1 MTITQDATA
10 PARHTE
16 PAVAPAPPPRD
27 DTLAYGGIVASIN
40 QLASAA
46 GLEVLRHGGNAIDA
60 AIAAAAVLTVVEP
73 RNGHLGGDT
82 FIQVHLADENRVVA
96 INGSG
101 AAPLAATADDYRAQ
115 GGIPEEGLRSSTV
128 PGTVSAW
135 ALAAEWFGTRP
146 LADLL
151 QFAITH
157 AREGVA
163 VTPRLHRMLTTDSAV
178 YRNYPASARVFMPG
192 GRVPEVGERFRQPDL
207 ANSLE
212 LIASGG
218 RDEFYTGSLAER
230 MADFSLANGGLMT
243 REDFAAHQSEELA
256 PIQLHYRGYTVFEQP
271 PVSQGIIVLLALN
284 TLRQFDLRS
293 LGIGSAA
300 RIHLLIESL
309 KLAFEDRLRH
319 CGDPAF
325 VDIPLDRLLSPEH
338 GAERAAQIDLNRAQP
353 MRLPRQIQP
362 DTTSLVT
369 ADRYGNMVTYIHSLF
384 SGAGVVLGD
393 TGVLMNSRMLGFN
406 LDEGDPN
413 CLAPGKRPMH
423 TLNSFVVHKNGQP
436 VLVGGTPG
444 AHWQVQ
450 TNLQILT
457 NLLDFELGLQ
467 DAIAAPRF
475 AIGDFATLGNP
486 VVKLESRV
494 APETV
499 AELEQMGHEI
509 ELIGPWESGGS
520 VQLIRRDPE
529 TALLRGATEIRYSGS
544 SVLGL

>member
-1 MTITQDATA
+1 MTLTQEAVA
-10 PARHTE
+10 PAAPAN
-16 PAVAPAPPPRD
+16 PAVAPGPPPRA

-96 INGSG
+96 LNGSG
-101 AAPLAATADDYRAQ
+101 AAPLAATADEYRVQ
-115 GGIPEEGLRSSTV
+115 GGIPEQGLRSSTV
-128 PGTVSAW
+128 PGTVSVW
-135 ALAAEWFGTRP
+135 ALAADRFGTRP
-146 LADLL
+146 LGELL
-151 QFAITH
+151 QPAISH

-163 VTPRLHRMLTTDSAV
+163 VTSRMHRMLTTDSAV

-192 GRVPEVGERFRQPDL
+192 GRVPAVGERFRQPDL
-207 ANSLE
+207 ADSLA

-218 RDEFYTGSLAER
+218 REEFYSGSLTER
-230 MADFSLANGGLMT
+230 MAAFSAANGGQMT
-243 REDFAAHQSEELA
+243 RADFAAHQTEELA
-256 PIQLHYRGYTVFEQP
+256 PIQLEYRGYTVFEQP
-271 PVSQGIIVLLALN
+271 PVSQGVIVLLALN

-293 LGIGSAA
+293 LGFGSAA
-300 RIHLLIESL
+300 VIHLLIESL
-309 KLAFEDRLRH
+309 KLAFEDRLRY

-325 VDIPLDRLLSPEH
+325 VDIPLDRLLSAEH
-338 GAERAAQIDLNRAQP
+338 GAERAAQIDLDRAQR
-353 MRLPRQIQP
+353 MRLPEQIQP

-423 TLNSFVVHKNGQP
+423 TLNSFVVHRDGQP

-467 DAIAAPRF
+467 DTIAAPRF

-486 VVKLESRV
+486 VVKLESRA

-499 AELEQMGHEI
+499 AELERRGHEI

-520 VQLIRRDPE
+520 VQLISRDPE